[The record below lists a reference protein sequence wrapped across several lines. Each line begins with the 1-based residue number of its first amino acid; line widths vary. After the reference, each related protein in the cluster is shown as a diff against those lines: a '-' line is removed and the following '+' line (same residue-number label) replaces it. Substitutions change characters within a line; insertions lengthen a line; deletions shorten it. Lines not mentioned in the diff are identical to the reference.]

1 MLKSI
6 IVSSAFVLGLSAA
19 SYSLDA
25 THSSVGFGIKHMG
38 ISTVK
43 GEFKEFMGSYVLDD
57 TTGALKELKGDVVVK
72 SLTTGVEKRDG
83 HLLSA
88 DFFDAAQYPKIS
100 FAMTQNKMKGKNG
113 KILGTMTMHGVSKP
127 IELVAT
133 VAGPAVDPWGTKK
146 SAVSLKGVI
155 NREDFGLKWNK
166 TLEAGGFLVGKDV
179 TLTIELEG
187 NGQ

>member
-25 THSSVGFGIKHMG
+25 THSSVGFGIKHMS

-57 TTGALKELKGDVVVK
+57 TTGALKELEGDVVVK

-100 FAMTQNKMKGKNG
+100 F
-113 KILGTMTMHGVSKP
+113 
-127 IELVAT
+127 
-133 VAGPAVDPWGTKK
+133 
-146 SAVSLKGVI
+146 
-155 NREDFGLKWNK
+155 R
-166 TLEAGGFLVGKDV
+166 
-179 TLTIELEG
+179 
-187 NGQ
+187 